1 MPVNL
6 MKRCCFYFLGFLVA
20 VLVATASRLS
30 YFDVRLDTPTE
41 VALET
46 RSVAQDSCA
55 LPEMTLVE
63 STGVYPKN
71 KQEP

>member
-20 VLVATASRLS
+20 VMTATASRLS
-30 YFDVRLDTPTE
+30 YFDINLDAQTE

-46 RSVAQDSCA
+46 LPVAQDSCT
-55 LPEMTLVE
+55 LPEFTPVE
-63 STGVYPKN
+63 SSGVYPLN
-71 KQEP
+71 KPEP

>member
-1 MPVNL
+1 

-20 VLVATASRLS
+20 VMTATASRLS
-30 YFDVRLDTPTE
+30 YFDMDLDAQTE

-55 LPEMTLVE
+55 LPELALVE
-63 STGVYPKN
+63 SSGIYPLN